1 MINTLLNQINDLDEK
16 LDAVKN
22 EEFKNK
28 YGIAKTLIEE
38 NINYPGMKADKFSSL
53 NELK

>member
-16 LDAVKN
+16 LEDIKN
-22 EEFKNK
+22 EEFVKK

-38 NINYPGMKADKFSSL
+38 VNKFII
-53 NELK
+53 K